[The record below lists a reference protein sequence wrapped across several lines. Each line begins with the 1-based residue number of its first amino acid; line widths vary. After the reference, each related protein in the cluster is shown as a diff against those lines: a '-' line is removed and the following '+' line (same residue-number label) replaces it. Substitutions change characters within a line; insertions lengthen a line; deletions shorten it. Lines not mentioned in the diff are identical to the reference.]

1 MRGVVACWVLV
12 LVFSVPVLA
21 SDPALETRTFALA
34 HVDSRDA
41 LTLLRAILDMSQLE
55 FVDDDTITATATPDR
70 LQMSAQLLAL
80 VDVPGTVDQVHT
92 LADGDELTI
101 AVVPLRGASSR
112 DALAA
117 LRELRIRRIAIASVQ
132 DIVVVSDSE
141 PQVKTALERLE
152 RLRRSQAK

>member
-1 MRGVVACWVLV
+1 
-12 LVFSVPVLA
+12 
-21 SDPALETRTFALA
+21 
-34 HVDSRDA
+34 
-41 LTLLRAILDMSQLE
+41 
-55 FVDDDTITATATPDR
+55 
-70 LQMSAQLLAL
+70 MSAQLLAL

-112 DALAA
+112 DALAG

-141 PQVKTALERLE
+141 PQVKAALERLE
-152 RLRRSQAK
+152 RLRRSQSK